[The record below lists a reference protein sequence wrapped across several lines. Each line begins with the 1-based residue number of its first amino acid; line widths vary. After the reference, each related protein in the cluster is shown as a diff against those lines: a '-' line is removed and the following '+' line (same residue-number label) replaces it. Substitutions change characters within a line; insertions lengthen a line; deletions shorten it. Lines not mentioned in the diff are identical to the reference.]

1 MQRLERWLA
10 ITGVVVLS
18 VIALAGV
25 SLAIYSALLFHDM
38 PDAAD
43 LADYHPP
50 TATRVYAW
58 DGTLIGEF
66 SRERRIFVPYEQIP
80 PQLVHAFLAEIGRA
94 HV

>member
-18 VIALAGV
+18 VIALAGFC
-25 SLAIYSALLFHDM
+25 LAIYSALLFHDM

-50 TATRVYAW
+50 T
-58 DGTLIGEF
+58 
-66 SRERRIFVPYEQIP
+66 
-80 PQLVHAFLAEIGRA
+80 QLDYWRNGQPGLGQPR
-94 HV
+94 